1 MSRKVSTIAG
11 VRAWNFMIPVLLL
24 LASSAAAADLSA
36 ELASIAATAGGRTGA
51 SVILLETG
59 ERASFRGREHFP
71 MQSVYK
77 FPIAMAVLREVD
89 NGKLELDRPVRID
102 RREIVPPGL
111 HSPIR
116 ERFPEGGS
124 MPLREILRYAVS
136 ESDGTASDVL
146 LRLAGGPAKVT
157 AYLEG
162 LGVHGVR
169 VVTSEMEMSRGR
181 RVQYRNWAQP
191 DEMVA
196 LLRAFHQ
203 GRGLSAA
210 SATLLR
216 EWMTDTLTG
225 PKRLKGMLPESAEVA
240 HKTGTSGTVRG
251 FTAATNDV
259 GIVTLPDGRHLAIAV
274 FVSDS
279 RAAIDAREA
288 AIARVAWAAWD
299 WALGK

>member
-1 MSRKVSTIAG
+1 ML
-11 VRAWNFMIPVLLL
+11 PLLL
-24 LASSAAAADLSA
+24 FLASADLSTQ
-36 ELASIAATAGGRTGA
+36 LATIAATAGGPTGA
-51 SVILLETG
+51 AVLLLETG
-59 ERASFRGREHFP
+59 EHASWRGRERFP

-77 FPIAMAVLREVD
+77 FPIAMAVLHQVD
-89 NGKLELDRPVRID
+89 AGKLALDRPVHID
-102 RREIVPPGL
+102 AREVVPPGL

-116 ERFPEGGS
+116 DRFPDGGTL
-124 MPLREILRYAVS
+124 PLREVLRYAVS

-146 LRLAGGPAKVT
+146 LRLAGGPAPVT

-162 LGVHGVR
+162 LGVRGVR
-169 VVTSEMEMSRGR
+169 VVTTEMEMSRGQ

-203 GRGLSAA
+203 GRGLSTGSAA
-210 SATLLR
+210 LLR

-225 PKRLKGMLPESAEVA
+225 PNRLKGMLPESAVVA

-279 RAAIDAREA
+279 RAAIDTREG
-288 AIARVAWAAWD
+288 AIARIARAAWD
-299 WALGK
+299 WALAR